1 MDTQKKEILCQ
12 LHEIGIL
19 ICKLKDERK
28 LKHCDKKVKD
38 LHSYLKKGKS
48 KTMRKSKSQSKSKY
62 DIYKSMIPNTPP
74 LISDTPPVSDTP
86 TVSTPMISDVDRSM
100 NQPVL
105 SMSDPFVK
113 SPATSSL
120 SLPSSEYTDPTSAS
134 FDDDYTEKP
143 SVLKTLP
150 SQPYISDKKPLN
162 L

>member
-12 LHEIGIL
+12 LNEIGIL

-48 KTMRKSKSQSKSKY
+48 KTMRKSKSRSTSKY
-62 DIYKSMIPNTPP
+62 DIYKSMIPNTPM
-74 LISDTPPVSDTP
+74 ISDAPVVSGTP

-105 SMSDPFVK
+105 STSDPFVK
-113 SPATSSL
+113 SPATSS
-120 SLPSSEYTDPTSAS
+120 SSEYTDPTSAS
-134 FDDDYTEKP
+134 ADDDYTEKP
-143 SVLKTLP
+143 SVSKTLP
-150 SQPYISDKKPLN
+150 SQPYVSGRKPLN